1 MVGTFPR
8 GGPTSRRDWRRSLD
22 SRRLVDP
29 KGTRWTVQVPVTRRE
44 RMRGLKGRTSLSP
57 TEGLLF
63 ERCRSV
69 HTFGMRFPI
78 DAVML
83 DRDLRVVTVRR
94 MRPRRILL
102 PRRRVA
108 HVLECR
114 VDAPLE
120 RGDVL
125 RLT

>member
-1 MVGTFPR
+1 
-8 GGPTSRRDWRRSLD
+8 
-22 SRRLVDP
+22 
-29 KGTRWTVQVPVTRRE
+29 VQVPVTRRE

-57 TEGLLF
+57 TEGLLL

-108 HVLECR
+108 HVLECP

-125 RLT
+125 RPA